1 MTIRIILI
9 VLAILYTLSPYD
21 FIPDFLV
28 GWGWLDDL
36 VILGLLWRYLK
47 GRSKR
52 PFTFRGP
59 YQRAARPTEG
69 KAFKDPY
76 TILGIGKD
84 ATKEEIKQAYR
95 KLANKYHP
103 DKVTH
108 LGEEFQKLSEKRFI
122 EIQEAY
128 RILEKKK

>member
-1 MTIRIILI
+1 MTIRTILIILA
-9 VLAILYTLSPYD
+9 VLYTLSPYD
-21 FIPDFLV
+21 FIPDFLA

-36 VILGLLWRYLK
+36 VILGLLWRYLR
-47 GRSKR
+47 GRPKR
-52 PFTFRGP
+52 PFTFKGP
-59 YQRAARPTEG
+59 YQRATRPTEG
-69 KAFKDPY
+69 KAVKDPY

-84 ATKEEIKQAYR
+84 ATKEEIKRAYR

-103 DKVTH
+103 DKVSH

-128 RILEKKK
+128 RILEKK

>member
-1 MTIRIILI
+1 MTTRIILI
-9 VLAILYTLSPYD
+9 VLAVLYTLSPYD
-21 FIPDFLV
+21 FIPDFLA

-36 VILGLLWRYLK
+36 VILGLLWRYLR

-59 YQRAARPTEG
+59 YQSAARSTEG
-69 KAFKDPY
+69 MAGKDPY

-84 ATKEEIKQAYR
+84 ATEEEIKRAYR

-103 DKVTH
+103 DKVNH

-128 RILEKKK
+128 RILKKKN